1 MGKLKQKL
9 KRKSSKFLQQD
20 NTTTNKRSFIIGS
33 ALATFIALSPYFFY
47 LYESVPDT
55 QIWDTFLFTYNS
67 KGWEDANL
75 AMWILTSKLI
85 PLIFLLIWFF
95 TCRHWWY
102 HSIIVPIS
110 MYLYQVFVFFNDE
123 FGYID
128 ELQLIYLFPV
138 MAIIVPSIYLIR
150 AKMFNKINYA
160 DKTMEELEAEFMI
173 KPTTLWG
180 KIKQYF

>member
-1 MGKLKQKL
+1 MDKQKQKL
-9 KRKSSKFLQQD
+9 KRKSLKFLKQD
-20 NTTTNKRSFIIGS
+20 NKAIDKRSFITGS
-33 ALATFIALSPYFFY
+33 ILATFIATSPYFFY

-67 KGWEDANL
+67 RGWQDANL

-110 MYLYQVFVFFNDE
+110 MYLYQVVIFFNE
-123 FGYID
+123 ELNYID
-128 ELQLIYLFPV
+128 QFQLIYLVPI
-138 MAIIVPSIYLIR
+138 MAIIIPSIYLIR
-150 AKMFNKINYA
+150 AQMFNKINYA

-173 KPTTLWG
+173 KPKTIWG